1 MKCPFCSETE
11 SRVADSRLSRDK
23 ETIRRRRQC
32 LHCGKRFTTSERVE
46 GAMPMVVKRDGRRE
60 PFNRI
65 KIMNGLRKACEKRP
79 ISIDHLERIV
89 NRIEQGIQEAG
100 EREVK
105 STLIGQKV
113 IDELRGLDGVA
124 YVRFASVYRQFRDI
138 NEFMDELTQL
148 LGNRTTEGRK
158 GKKKREGGV
167 PIFSMGCG

>member
-32 LHCGKRFTTSERVE
+32 LHCGRRFTTSERVE
-46 GAMPMVVKRDGRRE
+46 SAMPMVVKRDGRRE
-60 PFNRI
+60 PFDRI

-158 GKKKREGGV
+158 GKKKR
-167 PIFSMGCG
+167 

>member
-1 MKCPFCSETE
+1 MKCPFCSSTQ
-11 SRVADSRLSRDK
+11 SRVADSRLSKDK

-32 LHCGKRFTTSERVE
+32 LHCGRRFTTSERVE
-46 GAMPMVVKRDGRRE
+46 DVMPMVVKRDGRRE
-60 PFNRI
+60 PFNRL

-89 NRIEQGIQEAG
+89 NRIEQGVQEAG

-158 GKKKREGGV
+158 GKKKR
-167 PIFSMGCG
+167 

>member
-1 MKCPFCSETE
+1 MKCPFCSSTE

-32 LHCGKRFTTSERVE
+32 LSCGRRFTTSERVE
-46 GAMPMVVKRDGRRE
+46 SVMPMVVKRDGRRE
-60 PFNRI
+60 PFNRL
-65 KIMNGLRKACEKRP
+65 KIMSGLRKACEKRP

-105 STLIGQKV
+105 STVIGQNV

-124 YVRFASVYRQFRDI
+124 YVRFASVYRQFKDI
-138 NEFMDELTQL
+138 NEFIDELTDL
-148 LGNRTTEGRK
+148 LGNRAKEPGK
-158 GKKKREGGV
+158 GKGKR
-167 PIFSMGCG
+167 

>member
-1 MKCPFCSETE
+1 MKCPFCSGVE

-32 LHCGKRFTTSERVE
+32 LDCGRRFTTSERIE

-60 PFNRI
+60 PFNRL

-113 IDELRGLDGVA
+113 TDELRSLDGVA
-124 YVRFASVYRQFRDI
+124 YVRFASVYRQFKDI
-138 NEFMDELTQL
+138 NEFMDELTEL
-148 LGNRTTEGRK
+148 LGNRTAKGRK
-158 GKKKREGGV
+158 GKKKR
-167 PIFSMGCG
+167 